1 MKKRV
6 IVLGST
12 GFLGK
17 HVVEILKRK
26 KKYVTIKAAASKG
39 QILKQSTVKFI
50 KNKPDFILNC
60 ASYGGSVHHVMKNPA
75 AVINNNLQILLNLW
89 LNFYAEKAKVINA
102 MANCS
107 CQTLLTFKRNQ
118 LVERAIHES
127 VYSFGNVTRMKYF
140 VARAARSIQN

>member
-39 QILKQSTVKFI
+39 QDFTKKQSTVKFI
-50 KNKPDFILNC
+50 KRNKPDFILN
-60 ASYGGSVHHVMKNPA
+60 
-75 AVINNNLQILLNLW
+75 LQ
-89 LNFYAEKAKVINA
+89 A
-102 MANCS
+102 MAVVC
-107 CQTLLTFKRNQ
+107 
-118 LVERAIHES
+118 I
-127 VYSFGNVTRMKYF
+127 M
-140 VARAARSIQN
+140 